1 MKFKL
6 RAISK
11 EDGKRFIV
19 GYASLFN
26 VQSRMI
32 SENGKTFR
40 EVIRNGSFDEILN
53 SENLNV
59 VANVDH
65 DMQKMLGRNVSGTL
79 KLTIDNRGLKY
90 EIEVP
95 DTQLGNDTYKQVER
109 GDYYESSFAYGARE
123 NDIEWARDRGDGMLL
138 RYVNKVSAL
147 RDVAIVR
154 NGAFKNTDVSLRNE
168 KEADIGLCLR
178 SESDNQEI
186 NVNGVET
193 EEEET
198 TEVETTEEETT
209 VDDTTTTEE
218 ETEEVETEEEETT
231 EEETTETVE
240 NTNVDTEGEQS
251 SEDQDDK
258 RSWEINNKK
267 LFIEIQS
274 F

>member
-6 RAISK
+6 RAIET
-11 EDGKRFIV
+11 EDGKKFIE

-26 VQSRMI
+26 VQSRTI

-40 EVIRNGSFDEILN
+40 EVIRSGAFDEILS

-79 KLTIDNRGLKY
+79 TLTIDNRGLKY
-90 EIEVP
+90 GIEIP
-95 DTQLGNDTYKQVER
+95 DTQLGRDIYIQVER
-109 GDYYESSFAYGARE
+109 GDYYESSFAYGARQ
-123 NDIEWARDRGDGMLL
+123 NDVEWSRDRGDGMLI
-138 RYVNKVSAL
+138 RNIDKVSAL
-147 RDVAIVR
+147 RDVSIVR

-168 KEADIGLCLR
+168 DDSDIELCLR
-178 SESDNQEI
+178 SESDNQETTTS
-186 NVNGVET
+186 GDTEET
-193 EEEET
+193 AAAEAAAAEAAETEAAARAEEEET
-198 TEVETTEEETT
+198 AAAAAA
-209 VDDTTTTEE
+209 
-218 ETEEVETEEEETT
+218 
-231 EEETTETVE
+231 E
-240 NTNVDTEGEQS
+240 NTNVDTEGEQG
-251 SEDQDDK
+251 SEEQDLK